1 MSAPRRQPRPAG
13 DAVRA
18 LADRLAPA
26 STLGDVQAVWGSV
39 VGDGVAAVA
48 EPTAEAGG
56 TVTVTCVSAVWAQEL
71 DLMSADLVGR
81 LNTALGAP
89 RISALRCQSVPAK
102 SWSRSRA

>member
-1 MSAPRRQPRPAG
+1 MSGRRRPKPAS

-18 LADRLAPA
+18 LADRLAPV
-26 STLGDVQAVWGSV
+26 STLGDVQCVWEAV

-48 EPTAEAGG
+48 SPTAEAGG
-56 TVTVTCVSAVWAQEL
+56 TLTVTCASAVWAQEL

-81 LNTALGAP
+81 LNAALGAR